1 MKKTPAK
8 NTLEKNIPERNIPER
23 KVLCKIY
30 RSPKQ
35 SGMYLYV
42 NHEGD
47 LKPVPEALLTR
58 FGKPELAMP
67 IMLDPERKLARVDI
81 ADVLKALAE
90 QGYYLQMPPR
100 PDQYMADMRQKNEKL
115 A

>member
-1 MKKTPAK
+1 MNKTPGK
-8 NTLEKNIPERNIPER
+8 NTPEER
-23 KVLCKIY
+23 RLCKIY

-47 LKPVPEALLTR
+47 LKPVPEALLTK

-67 IMLDPERKLARVDI
+67 IMLGPERKLARVDI
-81 ADVLKALAE
+81 ADVLKALEE